1 MGLPH
6 QRDAPPGTYDSGM
19 TDPDPT
25 DSPWRQRS
33 RRLVYENAWVSVLHD
48 EVDRPDGQPGIYGV
62 IHFQNHAV
70 AIVAIDAADRVV
82 LVGQWRYTIDAYSW
96 ELPEGGVPPDE
107 SPLVGAQRELHEETG
122 LSAGQWRE
130 IARIAVSNSVTD
142 ELGTIFLA
150 TDLSQGEAAPD
161 ATEDLRL
168 RWVAFDEALAMID
181 AGRITDLLTIAALE
195 RVGRLRR

>member
-1 MGLPH
+1 
-6 QRDAPPGTYDSGM
+6 M
-19 TDPDPT
+19 TDADPT
-25 DSPWRQRS
+25 ESPWRRRTRS
-33 RRLVYENAWVSVLHD
+33 LVYENPWVRVLHD

-62 IHFQNHAV
+62 IHFANHAV
-70 AIVAIDAADRVV
+70 AIVPVDDRDRVV

-107 SPLVGAQRELHEETG
+107 TPLAGAQRELREETG
-122 LSAGQWRE
+122 LEARAWRDLGRVA
-130 IARIAVSNSVTD
+130 ISNSVTD
-142 ELGTIFLA
+142 ELGTIYLA
-150 TDLSQGEAAPD
+150 TDLSQGDPAPD

-181 AGRITDLLTIAALE
+181 DGRITDLLTIAALE

>member
-1 MGLPH
+1 
-6 QRDAPPGTYDSGM
+6 M

-25 DSPWRQRS
+25 ESPWRRRS
-33 RRLVYENAWVSVLHD
+33 RRLVYENPWVSVLHD

-70 AIVAIDAADRVV
+70 AIVAIDDRDRVV

-107 SPLVGAQRELHEETG
+107 SPLAGAQRELREETG
-122 LSAGQWRE
+122 LEAADWRE

-150 TDLSQGEAAPD
+150 T
-161 ATEDLRL
+161 
-168 RWVAFDEALAMID
+168 ALAGARPRPTGPRTCAC
-181 AGRITDLLTIAALE
+181 AGSTST
-195 RVGRLRR
+195 RRWR

>member
-1 MGLPH
+1 M
-6 QRDAPPGTYDSGM
+6 TE
-19 TDPDPT
+19 TDPT
-25 DSPWRQRS
+25 ESPWRQRS
-33 RRLVYENAWVSVLHD
+33 RRLVYQNAWVSVLHD
-48 EVDRPDGQPGIYGV
+48 EVDRPDGRPGIYGV

-70 AIVAIDAADRVV
+70 AIVALDDRNRVA

-107 SPLVGAQRELHEETG
+107 TPLVGAQRELREETG
-122 LSAGQWRE
+122 LHAGQWRE

-150 TDLSQGEAAPD
+150 TDLEQGDASPD
-161 ATEDLRL
+161 GTEDLRL
-168 RWVAFDEALAMID
+168 RWVDFAEALAMID
-181 AGRITDLLTIAALE
+181 DGRITDLLTIGALE